1 VRSEADVIACHRYL
15 GRIASR
21 THLVNIPKND
31 TSSSS
36 PLSDV
41 PLGRTPPYL
50 DPQSQ
55 EAVHEVDVS
64 GMPIH
69 INFNWNQSGHT
80 EGSMDE
86 GRMYE

>member
-1 VRSEADVIACHRYL
+1 MVRREADVIACHRCL
-15 GRIASR
+15 GGIASR
-21 THLVNIPKND
+21 TPLVNNVTI
-31 TSSSS
+31 SFS

-69 INFNWNQSGHT
+69 IKFNWNQSGHT

>member
-1 VRSEADVIACHRYL
+1 MICCELGLDWVWEWALTRKSSMVRSEADVIACHRYL
-15 GRIASR
+15 GRIAS
-21 THLVNIPKND
+21 
-31 TSSSS
+31 
-36 PLSDV
+36 
-41 PLGRTPPYL
+41 RTPPYL

-64 GMPIH
+64 GMPIN